1 MSFPGSTWSA
11 LTHAALREIL
21 RQPIT
26 LILAAGATTGI
37 LLLPVITT
45 QTLGETQQVVTGGA
59 LALQF
64 LFGVLLAGTAAC
76 HSISGDL
83 RRGTA
88 ATVLSK
94 PVSRTA
100 FFLARFAGLA
110 LALLAFSA
118 LTTLATLI
126 AAAVAAEAFHLHWP
140 LWVGTIGAMAGA
152 FAWAGLLNYLHRR
165 PFPSDA
171 FGLLL
176 VALAAPAAWVAFR
189 GGPADPAMGT
199 AAATLD
205 PELLPLC
212 ALLTLALLVMGG
224 LALAFSTRMEL
235 VPTVALCSV
244 IFVLGLMSDYLFGRA
259 APHSRTAAVLYAA
272 LPNWQHYWLADSRYL
287 EQPVP
292 WAYVGAAA
300 RHAAVYLTG
309 VLALGVASFQRREV
323 G

>member
-1 MSFPGSTWSA
+1 
-11 LTHAALREIL
+11 
-21 RQPIT
+21 
-26 LILAAGATTGI
+26 
-37 LLLPVITT
+37 V
-45 QTLGETQQVVTGGA
+45 
-59 LALQF
+59 QF
-64 LFGVLLAGTAAC
+64 FFGVLLAGTAAC
-76 HSISGDL
+76 HSMSGDL

-94 PVSRTA
+94 PVSRTG

-140 LWVGTIGAMAGA
+140 LWLSALGAMAGA

-171 FGLLL
+171 FGLL
-176 VALAAPAAWVAFR
+176 VIALAVAATWAALR
-189 GGPADPAMGT
+189 GGAEDPATGLT
-199 AAATLD
+199 TVSLD

-212 ALLTLALLVMGG
+212 ALIALALVVMGG
-224 LALAFSTRMEL
+224 IALAFSTRMEL

-259 APHSRTAAVLYAA
+259 APSSRVAAALYAA
-272 LPNWQHYWLADSRYL
+272 LPNWQHYWLADARYL
-287 EQPVP
+287 EKPVP
-292 WAYVGAAA
+292 WTYVGAVVG
-300 RHAAVYLTG
+300 HAAVYLTG
-309 VLALGVASFQRREV
+309 VLALGAASFQRREV